1 MNSQCVL
8 NITFGWHL
16 VEEKDYS
23 ELKTAMTMRKIV
35 HNFLQDQ
42 SLTDKKNVHEESWLH
57 TSWLVRPR
65 VQGSLINITYE
76 AVSINVLKLT
86 TYGYTDLQKRCW
98 FFFVFSIF
106 FSESDWHIGLKI
118 VLIHETDSWHA
129 VLRSMPTACLSR
141 NFFSDIQHSFHINIL
156 RNKPIR
162 QR

>member
-16 VEEKDYS
+16 VEERDYS
-23 ELKTAMTMRKIV
+23 ELKTEMTMRKIV

-106 FSESDWHIGLKI
+106 FLNQIDILVWRLYWYVRLTVGMQCWGLCPQL
-118 VLIHETDSWHA
+118 VYQET
-129 VLRSMPTACLSR
+129 
-141 NFFSDIQHSFHINIL
+141 FS
-156 RNKPIR
+156 PIFSTLFISTY
-162 QR
+162 